1 MFLLPASALS
11 SSDYETTISSLAD
24 AYSRAENWSTKRQIL
39 SIVAADLPTH
49 LLKREFAGA
58 TDWKIKVARAHA
70 FFQGKVMRVNKLTFF
85 IQVEVQLCKQRVLP
99 LNDSQRIN

>member
-1 MFLLPASALS
+1 MLTATDRQSLLIILLLFASALS
-11 SSDYETTISSLAD
+11 SSDYETTIRSLAD

-49 LLKREFAGA
+49 LLKREFAGV

-70 FFQGKVMRVNKLTFF
+70 AFQGKLMIAEGLTHLL
-85 IQVEVQLCKQRVLP
+85 QAGVRLCK
-99 LNDSQRIN
+99 